1 VVRRPCPPDPWGG
14 YADLFEA
21 PMDDPKPSPFALN
34 RGRILILALGAM
46 IVVIAISTW
55 FGGIN
60 AYQALRE
67 ANTAAVT
74 GATVEKPEG
83 K

>member
-1 VVRRPCPPDPWGG
+1 
-14 YADLFEA
+14 
-21 PMDDPKPSPFALN
+21 MDEQKQSPFALN
-34 RGRILILALGAM
+34 RGRILILVLGAL

-67 ANTAAVT
+67 ANAEATSAAPAEADTA
-74 GATVEKPEG
+74 VE
-83 K
+83 